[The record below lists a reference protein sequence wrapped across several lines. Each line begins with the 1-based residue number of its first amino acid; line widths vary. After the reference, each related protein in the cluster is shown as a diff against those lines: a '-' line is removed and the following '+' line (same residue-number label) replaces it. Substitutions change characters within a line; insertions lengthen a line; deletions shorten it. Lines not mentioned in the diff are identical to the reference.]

1 MIDRSTRAR
10 TYLRRSGAMDGTSH
24 RGGIGYTVS
33 MMPQTALQHA
43 HHCVYDLHYHC
54 VFVVK
59 YRRALLRPQV
69 EQVEAELARISQEMT
84 A

>member
-1 MIDRSTRAR
+1 
-10 TYLRRSGAMDGTSH
+10 MDGTSH

-43 HHCVYDLHYHC
+43 HHCVYDLHYHCVYDLHYHCVYDLHYHC

>member
-1 MIDRSTRAR
+1 
-10 TYLRRSGAMDGTSH
+10 MDGTSH

-43 HHCVYDLHYHC
+43 HHCVYDLHYHCVYDLHYHC